1 MDIRLIF
8 LGESVLI
15 GLAGGAMGNGLAYG
29 LSQIADYLA
38 NRYIGDFPFQ
48 PDTFFLFEPTWVL
61 ASTGFAIF
69 FSLVGAFFPANR
81 AARMDPAR
89 TLTVG

>member
-1 MDIRLIF
+1 
-8 LGESVLI
+8 
-15 GLAGGAMGNGLAYG
+15 MGNGIAYG
-29 LSQIADYLA
+29 FSRVSDFLA

-48 PDTFFLFEPTWVL
+48 PDTFFHFELEWVL

-81 AARMDPAR
+81 AAAMDPAR
-89 TLTVG
+89 TLTVS